1 MSCTFPALASP
12 APPLE
17 GVARVAGLWGLC
29 RDCGSCW
36 GLRLGTVPCS
46 RVRGPAAGLEPT
58 FRTPHARPPA
68 RSGIRWPLRSLLS
81 LKLPSRDIRC
91 PAGAPPHPRHPH
103 VSAPAVAGRGL
114 LQHCDRACRP
124 RPPPSAETD
133 PRRRPRGQMTAQF
146 LFPEDSLG
154 HAPDDGWGR
163 KAGGA
168 RGERARMPGALQSR
182 SGDAHLPQGDQVDRG
197 AETRRGSPEP
207 PGPPWALRGP
217 PVCTSHAQAA
227 FPKRVPSPRAQTS
240 PRYMCGG
247 SFQGQLTTQ
256 VRLEPGGGGAGSQPG
271 ARIWALASGCLC
283 SSSLGR
289 PPLLQVTSRSPV
301 PPGSALQ
308 GDIALARGD
317 SQRLDQDQGEGVVL
331 WGELTCVG
339 TSLCPLPPSTSSS
352 SGTAPHPEEGESI
365 LQTKYNLPKCVASG
379 SRGKC
384 QGDPCVGLSHLP
396 RGRDAPPRPPPGP
409 ALRGRAPGTRGRPG
423 GKDSLAQGPCSP
435 PAEARTRDCTGR
447 GGRGDR
453 AAQEL
458 RAKPPAPAAEGP

>member
-1 MSCTFPALASP
+1 
-12 APPLE
+12 
-17 GVARVAGLWGLC
+17 
-29 RDCGSCW
+29 
-36 GLRLGTVPCS
+36 
-46 RVRGPAAGLEPT
+46 
-58 FRTPHARPPA
+58 
-68 RSGIRWPLRSLLS
+68 
-81 LKLPSRDIRC
+81 
-91 PAGAPPHPRHPH
+91 
-103 VSAPAVAGRGL
+103 
-114 LQHCDRACRP
+114 
-124 RPPPSAETD
+124 
-133 PRRRPRGQMTAQF
+133 
-146 LFPEDSLG
+146 
-154 HAPDDGWGR
+154 
-163 KAGGA
+163 
-168 RGERARMPGALQSR
+168 MPGALQSR

-207 PGPPWALRGP
+207 PRPPWALRGP

-271 ARIWALASGCLC
+271 ARIWALVSGCLC

-289 PPLLQVTSRSPV
+289 PPLLQVTSRSPM

-317 SQRLDQDQGEGVVL
+317 SQRLDQDQGGGVVL

-396 RGRDAPPRPPPGP
+396 RGRDAPPRPPQAQRSEAGPLAHGDVPGERTRWP
-409 ALRGRAPGTRGRPG
+409 RALAPLLRRPG
-423 GKDSLAQGPCSP
+423 RGTALAAGDGATGQPRSSEQSP
-435 PAEARTRDCTGR
+435 PLPRRRVRERCRKGSC
-447 GGRGDR
+447 
-453 AAQEL
+453 
-458 RAKPPAPAAEGP
+458 EGFRMCH

>member
-1 MSCTFPALASP
+1 M
-12 APPLE
+12 
-17 GVARVAGLWGLC
+17 
-29 RDCGSCW
+29 
-36 GLRLGTVPCS
+36 PCS

-58 FRTPHARPPA
+58 FRPPRARPPA

-207 PGPPWALRGP
+207 PNPPWALRGP
-217 PVCTSHAQAA
+217 PVCTPHAQAA
-227 FPKRVPSPRAQTS
+227 FPKRVPSPPAQTS

-271 ARIWALASGCLC
+271 ARIWALVSGCLC

-317 SQRLDQDQGEGVVL
+317 SQRLDQDQGGGVVL

-352 SGTAPHPEEGESI
+352 SGTAPHPKEGESI
-365 LQTKYNLPKCVASG
+365 LQTKYNLSKCVASG

-396 RGRDAPPRPPPGP
+396 QGRDAPPTPPPRPSAQRPGP
-409 ALRGRAPGTRGRPG
+409 WHTGTSRGKGLAGPGPLLSSCGGQDEGLHWPRGTGRPG
-423 GKDSLAQGPCSP
+423 SPGAQSKAPRSRGGGSVRD
-435 PAEARTRDCTGR
+435 AGRAAARASGCATELEVCTGR
-447 GGRGDR
+447 AVTD
-453 AAQEL
+453 
-458 RAKPPAPAAEGP
+458 